1 MLFAPPRQI
10 FSFEKKQQSKMAD
23 RRLCSVEVDQ
33 DMHLTGNLALISTCW
48 VTLSPDGN
56 DDPICETAEET
67 QM

>member
-1 MLFAPPRQI
+1 
-10 FSFEKKQQSKMAD
+10 MAE
-23 RRLCSVEVDQ
+23 RWLCSVEVGQ

-48 VTLSPDGN
+48 VALSPDGN